1 MYREQFTCK
10 ITYSH
15 TNVIDARPAF
25 EDGLAHSWSRNEKK
39 QKSLFYV
46 TSWPFDF
53 LQKFF
58 VNRSRYVVVLQILS
72 SIVVVIAACC
82 FANAKLNKPWLM
94 YLFSIGS
101 PLCCAGWRA
110 ETAVGGHHVGSVEF
124 LRLHCPGI
132 VD

>member
-1 MYREQFTCK
+1 MDYLSSSLSRTELQFGEYLVIVVHIFCLREQFTCK

-82 FANAKLNKPWLM
+82 FAYAKLNKPWLM
-94 YLFSIGS
+94 
-101 PLCCAGWRA
+101 LCQ
-110 ETAVGGHHVGSVEF
+110 VE
-124 LRLHCPGI
+124 
-132 VD
+132 